1 MASNLTQ
8 ESETRV
14 VRYFHGGN
22 RGLKVGEYV
31 LPPSETGTESASDF
45 GAQKAHRK
53 DRVYVST
60 ELTDAQLFASGHPKP
75 IVYEVEP
82 DGDIESDPDCKSGV
96 SYTCLKAKIVS
107 IHKIPGKQIKKARK
121 VLIAASHRRAREER
135 S

>member
-1 MASNLTQ
+1 MANDLTQ
-8 ESETRV
+8 ESETSV

-31 LPPSETGTESASDF
+31 LPPSETGSESASDF
-45 GAQKAHRK
+45 GAQVVHRK

-60 ELTDAQLFASGHPKP
+60 TLADAQLFVSGNPEP

-82 DGDIESDPDCKSGV
+82 DGDIEPDPDCKSGV
-96 SYTCLKAKIVS
+96 SYTCRRAKIVS

-121 VLIAASHRRAREER
+121 VLIAASHRGAREKR

>member
-1 MASNLTQ
+1 MANDLTQ

-14 VRYFHGGN
+14 VCYFHGGN
-22 RGLKVGEYV
+22 RGLKVGEYI
-31 LPPSETGTESASDF
+31 LPPSETGSESASDF
-45 GAQKAHRK
+45 GAQEVHRK

-60 ELTDAQLFASGHPKP
+60 ELTDAQLFASGRPEP

-82 DGDIESDPDCKSGV
+82 DGDIEPDPDCKSGV

-121 VLIAASHRRAREER
+121 VLTAASHRRTREER